1 MEGDGNQLL
10 ELVQGVDFEAVVRV
24 QVEGVE

>member
-1 MEGDGNQLL
+1 MEGDANQQL
-10 ELVQGVDFEAVVRV
+10 ELVQGVDFEAVVRK